1 MRLIVATNNK
11 GKLLEI
17 QQILCD
23 CGIELLTL
31 SDIGLDVDFL
41 ETGET
46 FEENAIIKA
55 KTVYELKKMPVLA
68 DDSGLIVDAL
78 EGQPGIR
85 TSRYAGEGA
94 TDDQN
99 IDKLL
104 TNMKEVADKDRSAR
118 FICAI
123 AYIDNDGNV
132 NTFCGECEGFITKE
146 RRGIDGMGYDPVFFY
161 PPFNSTFAESSYEQ
175 KNKVSHRK
183 KALFKFKDFLV
194 KNKN

>member
-1 MRLIVATNNK
+1 MKLIVATNNK

-17 QQILCD
+17 QQILGD
-23 CGIELLTL
+23 CNIELLTL

-55 KTVYELKKMPVLA
+55 KTVYEIKKMPVLA

-78 EGQPGIR
+78 SGQPGIR

-94 TDDQN
+94 TDNQN

-104 TNMKEVADKDRSAR
+104 KNLKDVDDKDRSAR
-118 FICAI
+118 FACAI
-123 AYIDNDGNV
+123 AYIDNDGKTS
-132 NTFCGECEGFITKE
+132 TFYGECEGFITKE
-146 RRGIDGMGYDPVFFY
+146 RKGKDGMGYDPVFFY
-161 PPFNSTFAESSYEQ
+161 PPFNKTFAESSYEE
-175 KNKVSHRK
+175 KNKVSHRN
-183 KALFKFKDFLV
+183 KALLKFCDAIL
-194 KNKN
+194 NKN